1 MSCISLKTIS
11 RDNDDDGGGG
21 AAVKQAQVFPK
32 WFEC

>member
-11 RDNDDDGGGG
+11 RDNDDDGGG